1 MTLPSGPPP
10 PSVDRAVAA
19 TSGVRGVGDR
29 VERTDRWWIEPLLY
43 VTVLGGFVLYATWA
57 SFQNANYFA
66 DPYLSP
72 FYSPCLAQNCVHP
85 TLPLLGSW
93 WNLSPAILIVGSPLA
108 FRVTCYYYRRSY
120 YRGFFLSPPACAV
133 PDARQ
138 RYSGE
143 TRFPFILQNVHRYAL
158 YLAVVVLAILW
169 WDTIQAFSFDGR
181 LGVGLGSL
189 IMLANVLLLSGYT
202 LSCHSARYL
211 VGGYLDSF
219 HRASLRFRLWTLSN
233 RLNARHNRWAWA
245 SLVVVGLTDL
255 YIRLVAS
262 GVIVDP
268 RILF

>member
-1 MTLPSGPPP
+1 M
-10 PSVDRAVAA
+10 A
-19 TSGVRGVGDR
+19 TASGVRGIGDR
-29 VERTDRWWIEPLLY
+29 IERKDPWWIEPLIY
-43 VTVLGGFVLYATWA
+43 VVVLGGFVVYATWA
-57 SFQNANYFA
+57 SLVNGNYYA

-108 FRVTCYYYRRSY
+108 FRLTCYYYRRSY

-133 PDARQ
+133 PDARK

-143 TRFPFILQNVHRYAL
+143 TRFPFILQNIHRYAL
-158 YLAVVVLAILW
+158 YLAIVVLAILW
-169 WDTIQAFSFDGR
+169 WDAIEAFNFHGR
-181 LGVGLGSL
+181 FGIGLGTV
-189 IMLANVLLLSGYT
+189 IMLTNVVLLTGYT
-202 LSCHSARYL
+202 FGCHSARYL

-219 HRASLRFRLWTLSN
+219 HRASLRFRLWTWAN
-233 RLNARHNRWAWA
+233 KLNGRHNRWAWA

-255 YIRLVAS
+255 YIRLVAA

-268 RILF
+268 RWIS

>member
-1 MTLPSGPPP
+1 M
-10 PSVDRAVAA
+10 A
-19 TSGVRGVGDR
+19 TASGVRRIGER
-29 VERTDRWWIEPLLY
+29 VERKDHWWIEPLIY
-43 VTVLGGFVLYATWA
+43 VAVLGGFVVYATWA
-57 SFQNANYFA
+57 SLVNGNYYA

-108 FRVTCYYYRRSY
+108 FRLTCYYYRRSY
-120 YRGFFLSPPACAV
+120 YRGFFLSPPACLV

-138 RYSGE
+138 KYSGE
-143 TRFPFILQNVHRYAL
+143 TRFPFISQNFHRYAL
-158 YLAVVVLAILW
+158 YLALVVLVVLW
-169 WDTIQAFSFDGR
+169 WDAIEAFNFHGHF
-181 LGVGLGSL
+181 GVGLGTV
-189 IMLANVLLLSGYT
+189 IMLVNVLLLTGYT
-202 LSCHSARYL
+202 FSCHSARYL

-219 HRASLRFRLWTLSN
+219 HRASLRFRLWSFSN

-255 YIRLVAS
+255 YIRLVAA

-268 RILF
+268 RWVTG